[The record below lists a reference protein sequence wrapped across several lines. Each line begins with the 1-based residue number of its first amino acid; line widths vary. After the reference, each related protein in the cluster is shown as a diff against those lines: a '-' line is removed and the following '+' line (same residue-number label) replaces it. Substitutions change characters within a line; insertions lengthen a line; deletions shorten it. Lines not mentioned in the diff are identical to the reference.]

1 MLLNAKTDHMQN
13 AMEMQVSSKIDSLCG
28 LLEKLVSERQEIL
41 KKELEKGQVG
51 TSIKKLRHR
60 YCLVFCQSKI

>member
-1 MLLNAKTDHMQN
+1 
-13 AMEMQVSSKIDSLCG
+13 MEMQVSSKIDSLCG
-28 LLEKLVSERQEIL
+28 LLEKLVSEGQEIL